1 MAPADFPWP
10 ARIGRN
16 WRSSPRMRPAETHPP
31 RRDEADVRC
40 LGQSPIPSRTS
51 HPECARVEVL
61 PRSTARTKSAET
73 TYIDILE
80 RSPISGGWESQF
92 HWKVENKFRRSFLAF
107 LSVTIVFSIS
117 HIRQPANGPGHAL
130 YPGSKAPES

>member
-80 RSPISGGWESQF
+80 RSQF
-92 HWKVENKFRRSFLAF
+92 QGLGKPLPLKSEKQVPSPVPR
-107 LSVTIVFSIS
+107 LSSRYYRV
-117 HIRQPANGPGHAL
+117 
-130 YPGSKAPES
+130 